1 MSLLKDLPEL
11 VSANIITNE
20 TARQI
25 TDYYQKKHETSPNRQ
40 LLIFGIVGAILVGT
54 GVMFIVANQWDQF
67 SQFTKTTCAFLLLII
82 PQLFCV
88 YVLLK
93 KTEKVIWREIAALL
107 LFFAIGANISLVSQI
122 YHINGDASTFLMIW
136 MLLSLPLIY
145 LLDAS
150 ALSLAYFFGV
160 MIYCFNAR
168 YNAAYQYEEYMF
180 WLLFI
185 LPLPRYYQLFRK
197 TPASVLFIL
206 HHWMIPYVLTQTLFT
221 LAHQAPMLLHPAY
234 LFMFA
239 SFYFI
244 GQRPFFKSRPLL
256 HNGYLIFGFTGTIIS
271 LLVMSF
277 KATWK
282 GLERDVYQFINLIV
296 TPEFIG
302 CVLLLAL
309 ASILLFRQNY
319 GKKWSEWK
327 LMDGTY
333 ILFLILFFLGAHATT
348 LSVILI
354 NLLVSVFGLMLLREG
369 ARQRNLGVINLGMLI
384 IALLVICRSFD
395 SDLTFVV
402 KGILFVLV
410 GIGFF
415 AANWLMIKKR
425 KENED

>member
-11 VSANIITNE
+11 VSANIITND
-20 TARQI
+20 TAQQI
-25 TDYYQKKHETSPNRQ
+25 TDYYKKKPETSPNRQ
-40 LLIFGIVGAILVGT
+40 LLIFGILGAILVGI

-67 SQFTKTTCAFLLLII
+67 SRIAKTTCAFLLLII

-93 KTEKVIWREIAALL
+93 KTEKVVWREIAALL

-122 YHINGDASTFLMIW
+122 YHINGDSSTFLLQW

-150 ALSLAYFFGV
+150 ALSLAYLFGV

-168 YNAAYQYEEYMF
+168 YNAAYPFEEFTF

-197 TPASVLFIL
+197 TPESVLFIL

-221 LAHQAPMLLHPAY
+221 LSHRAPMLMHPAY

-244 GQRPFFKSRPLL
+244 GQRPFFRSRPLL
-256 HNGYLIFGFTGTIIS
+256 YNGYLIFGFAGTIIT

-282 GLERDVYQFINLIV
+282 GLTGEVYQFSNLIV

-302 CVLLLAL
+302 CLLLFAM
-309 ASILLFRQNY
+309 ASILLFRQNF
-319 GKKWSEWK
+319 GKKWREWK
-327 LMDGTY
+327 LMDGTFL
-333 ILFLILFFLGAHATT
+333 LFLILFFPGSTGHHAVCHPHQ
-348 LSVILI
+348 SP
-354 NLLVSVFGLMLLREG
+354 GLCFWPDV
-369 ARQRNLGVINLGMLI
+369 A
-384 IALLVICRSFD
+384 
-395 SDLTFVV
+395 
-402 KGILFVLV
+402 
-410 GIGFF
+410 
-415 AANWLMIKKR
+415 
-425 KENED
+425 